1 MLYTYRLQEC
11 LLGSQAA
18 IHCTVLHLGHTYGLT
33 DMDEKQVRFPCCCG
47 VSHVTRHTSTFV
59 RMPEPDWDVTK
70 SAGDERA
77 KRGQPPSKRGRKELP
92 KPTRAMQAHQDL
104 DLEKDSGT
112 IRLVENEDGHGGGP
126 GFYCDVCKKTC
137 KDSVG
142 YLDHINGRMHLRRLG
157 QTTQAERG
165 TLQNVK
171 DRIAYIRAERA
182 LGATP
187 AQRYDFDA
195 RLRQIAADQR
205 REHEQ
210 RRRDRQ
216 EGRRRKKPRSDEDVV
231 VQDDADVMAAMGFG
245 SFGSTR

>member
-1 MLYTYRLQEC
+1 
-11 LLGSQAA
+11 
-18 IHCTVLHLGHTYGLT
+18 
-33 DMDEKQVRFPCCCG
+33 
-47 VSHVTRHTSTFV
+47 
-59 RMPEPDWDVTK
+59 
-70 SAGDERA
+70 
-77 KRGQPPSKRGRKELP
+77 
-92 KPTRAMQAHQDL
+92 MQAHQDL

-112 IRLVENEDGHGGGP
+112 IRLVENEDGRGGGP

-165 TLQNVK
+165 TLQSVK

-205 REHEQ
+205 RERDQ

-216 EGRRRKKPRSDEDVV
+216 EERLRKSLDLIKTLSYRTMQMLWLLWALAALVLHASFLYMYYYVARTSVSMNLISWTSCSSSQTTDASVFSSLAGRGTRRMLRTNTSVCV
-231 VQDDADVMAAMGFG
+231 FMTSSSA
-245 SFGSTR
+245 SFIPSVNR

>member
-1 MLYTYRLQEC
+1 MPYTYHLPAC
-11 LLGSQAA
+11 LPGSQAA
-18 IHCTVLHLGHTYGLT
+18 IHCTVLHHGHTYGLT
-33 DMDEKQVRFPCCCG
+33 DMAENKIDVCCCG
-47 VSHVTRHTSTFV
+47 ESLAARLTSKPV
-59 RMPEPDWDVTK
+59 HMPETDWDVAN
-70 SAGDERA
+70 SAGDVRT
-77 KRGQPPSKRGRKELP
+77 KRGQMPSQRRRRELP

-112 IRLVENEDGHGGGP
+112 IRLVENEDGRGGGP

-165 TLQNVK
+165 TLQSVK

-216 EGRRRKKPRSDEDVV
+216 EERLRKKPRSDEDVV